1 MLSGTIR
8 RGLSAAA
15 IGAAA
20 LWLSVFPIIAA
31 PQEEEDIRK
40 LMEKSLSVV
49 ELDKEIA
56 RIGQQKADVGDKL
69 AASRESLA
77 RQEAAIATRRE
88 DAGRVLRAY
97 YMGDRDFLLTALV
110 SSKTLS
116 NLLATLDYFDVIF
129 SGDRKSL
136 HTYADQYKQIKKT
149 VGALENE
156 TSQLADIE
164 SRLRAQR
171 ERMLALQQDVD
182 ASLSGRSDEEKLR
195 LMIDEMTN
203 FWQSVGFYEV
213 KRYFK
218 ALSQAMKN
226 IPSWVQENKDMLS
239 IDGFNYTMTIPEE
252 KLNEFLREQNELFQS
267 LDFRFG
273 DDVVTV
279 AGRRDGLEVE
289 LSGHYTVEDEPKNGI
304 YFHVDELLFN
314 GLALPDT
321 TRQSLQKEFDLGF
334 YPQKIVS
341 FLRADSVQ
349 VKDGNLI
356 IKLSIHL

>member
-1 MLSGTIR
+1 MPSGTIR
-8 RGLSAAA
+8 RGLCAVAV
-15 IGAAA
+15 GTA
-20 LWLSVFPIIAA
+20 LWLSVFPIFAA
-31 PQEEEDIRK
+31 PQEEEDVRQ
-40 LMEKSLSVV
+40 LLEKSLSVV

-56 RIGQQKADVGDKL
+56 RIAEQKTAVDGKL
-69 AASRESLA
+69 SASRQALA
-77 RQEAAIATRRE
+77 KQEASIASRRDE
-88 DAGRVLRAY
+88 AGRVLRAY

-110 SSKTLS
+110 STNTLD
-116 NLLATLDYFDVIF
+116 NLLAMLDYFDVIF
-129 SGDRKSL
+129 TSDRKSL
-136 HTYADQYKQIKKT
+136 RTYAEQYDQIKMT
-149 VGALENE
+149 VGALEHE
-156 TSQLADIE
+156 TSQLAAIE
-164 SRLRAQR
+164 SQLRAQR
-171 ERMLALQQDVD
+171 ARLTALQQDVD
-182 ASLSGRSDEEKLR
+182 ASLSGRSDEERLR
-195 LMIDEMTN
+195 LLIDEMTN
-203 FWQSVGFYEV
+203 FWKSVGFYEV

-226 IPSWVQENKDMLS
+226 IPSWVQDNKEMLS

-252 KLNEFLREQNELFQS
+252 KLNEFLREQNDIFQS

-289 LSGHYTVEDEPKNGI
+289 LSGHYTVENEPKNGI